1 MTAVC
6 NQTLR
11 HHHASGQLCSLP
23 CAGSSFC
30 SFSILFWFCFTWL
43 SVPNFS
49 AANLAKR
56 NCGERDNP
64 RTATRRGGEQKNPE
78 RTELRMRSTVA
89 YTVFP
94 VLCTLLRH
102 VVELEAACSW
112 RLEEAPCVNRIFP
125 SPAPSCFVHR
135 QIPGSATKSQ
145 RRRKSKRNR
154 PLRRIR
160 KHDRTEDSEMQCNVW
175 AMPCA
180 PP

>member
-23 CAGSSFC
+23 CAGSSVC
-30 SFSILFWFCFTWL
+30 SNSIVFWFCFTWL

-49 AANLAKR
+49 AVNLAKR
-56 NCGERDNP
+56 NCAERDNP
-64 RTATRRGGEQKNPE
+64 RTATRKGGEQQNPE

-102 VVELEAACSW
+102 VVELEAGCSW
-112 RLEEAPCVNRIFP
+112 RLEKHPVQIEFSRRLRLRAS
-125 SPAPSCFVHR
+125 SPARTDPGICN
-135 QIPGSATKSQ
+135 QIATAAEEQTQKASAPHPGT
-145 RRRKSKRNR
+145 
-154 PLRRIR
+154 
-160 KHDRTEDSEMQCNVW
+160 
-175 AMPCA
+175 
-180 PP
+180 